1 MEGLPSEVKKELSQ
15 ALPRARLRDCTNLIR
30 LIRAVKTPEEVRLL
44 AQAAAIAEQAA
55 MESLAGARIGGRA
68 RDLVERFRSC
78 VGQQSATFDHFSF
91 SLSGLGICSEP
102 DYVFRPQDVVF
113 IDYGCIVSSYFSDTG
128 TTLVF
133 SDLRP
138 EIAKRYTAL
147 QACVAAGASEMRPGA
162 KSSSVQK
169 AMSEVLK
176 EAGIS
181 NSFPHGHGLGLEVR
195 DYPILVPSNGLE
207 IRDECIGVDSDLP
220 LEEGM
225 VINLEAPL
233 FMPIAGALQ
242 VEKTFVV
249 TTDGCREL
257 VRQDR
262 THAYRA
268 AN

>member
-1 MEGLPSEVKKELSQ
+1 
-15 ALPRARLRDCTNLIR
+15 
-30 LIRAVKTPEEVRLL
+30 
-44 AQAAAIAEQAA
+44 
-55 MESLAGARIGGRA
+55 
-68 RDLVERFRSC
+68 
-78 VGQQSATFDHFSF
+78 
-91 SLSGLGICSEP
+91 LSGLGICSEP
-102 DYVFRPQDVVF
+102 DYLFRPQDVIF
-113 IDYGCIVSSYFSDTG
+113 IDYGCLVSSYFSDSG

-147 QACVAAGASEMRPGA
+147 QACVAAAASEMRPGA
-162 KSSSVQK
+162 KSSSIQK